1 MKPLTKAGA
10 VGLFALAAAPL
21 LALSGSGDSV
31 SGTLD
36 TVAPNPGA
44 ASPPLLA
51 QETPIVVTFSGAT
64 DGAGSGIASVE
75 LWVRTDGA
83 PWFFS
88 GLSDTEPA
96 GSFSFTPAGDPGEM
110 DDDYYF
116 TLVAEDNV
124 GNRSDEP
131 EGFVGDGD
139 GTTTLNT
146 ETNVR
151 DWMVLD
157 Q

>member
-1 MKPLTKAGA
+1 MKSHIVAGG
-10 VGLFALAAAPL
+10 VGLFALATAPI
-21 LALSGSGDSV
+21 LALSGSGDSAP
-31 SGTLD
+31 GTLD
-36 TVAPNPGA
+36 TVAPTPGV
-44 ASPPLLA
+44 ASPPA
-51 QETPIVVTFSGAT
+51 EVQGTPIEITYSGAT
-64 DGAGSGIASVE
+64 DGDGSGLASVE
-75 LWVRTDGA
+75 LWVRTDTA
-83 PWFFS
+83 PWSFS
-88 GLSDTEPA
+88 GLTDTEPA
-96 GSFSFTPAGDPGEM
+96 GSFSFTPAGDPGEI

-116 TLVAEDNV
+116 TLVAEDTV

-131 EGFVGDGD
+131 EGLVGDGD